1 MMDFRDY
8 YATLGVDRDATPEQV
23 KRAFRR
29 LARKYH
35 PDLNAGDRDAE
46 ERFKAVNE
54 AYEVLGNADT
64 RRKYDEL
71 GADWKLYE
79 HARAAGRDPFVQDPF
94 AGGAPGTRVHTMSE
108 EDARRLFGDEPFS
121 GFFRTFFSPGPP
133 DTGGTGNAG
142 RPATANVERQVV
154 LTLEQAFHGVTQ
166 RITMREGKGARV
178 LDVRIPPGVDD
189 GTRVRAPGAR
199 LTEGGVPPG
208 ALYLLVRMAPHEVF
222 TRQGR
227 DLYTRA
233 PIRLTTAVLGGEVT
247 VGTITGGSIT
257 LKVPP
262 GTQPGQ
268 VLRVTGQGMPA
279 LGGDGRGDLHATADV
294 RLPRLPTAEQR
305 RHFEALA
312 ALEDAGN
319 DSEETPCSA
328 AA

>member
-1 MMDFRDY
+1 MMDSRDF
-8 YATLGVDRDATPEQV
+8 YATLGVDRGATPEQV

-54 AYEVLGNADT
+54 AYEVLGDVDT
-64 RRKYDEL
+64 RRKYDEF

-79 HARAAGRDPFVQDPF
+79 QARAAGQDPF
-94 AGGAPGTRVHTMSE
+94 AQEFRPGGRGTRVHTMSE

-121 GFFRTFFSPGPP
+121 DFFRTLFNSGPP
-133 DTGGTGNAG
+133 VTGGTGNAG
-142 RPATANVERQVV
+142 RPASADIERQVV
-154 LTLEQAFHGVTQ
+154 LTIEQAFHGVTQ
-166 RITMREGKGARV
+166 RITMGDGKGARV

-189 GTRVRAPGAR
+189 GLRVRVPGAR
-199 LTEGGVPPG
+199 LTEGGDPSG
-208 ALYLLVRMAPHEVF
+208 DLYLLVRMAPHEVY

-247 VGTITGGSIT
+247 VGTITGGSVT

-279 LGGDGRGDLHATADV
+279 LGGGGRGDLYATADV
-294 RLPRLPTAEQR
+294 RLPRSPTAEQR

-312 ALEDAGN
+312 ALEDAGA